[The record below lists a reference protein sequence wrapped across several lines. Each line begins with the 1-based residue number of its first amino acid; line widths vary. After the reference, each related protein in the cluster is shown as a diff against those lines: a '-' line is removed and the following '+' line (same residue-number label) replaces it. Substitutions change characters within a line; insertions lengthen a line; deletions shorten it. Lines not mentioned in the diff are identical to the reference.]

1 MSDNRVNLFEPT
13 VRKEATDRFLRS
25 QAPSRWV
32 GVLTPIGGLATS
44 TIRLD
49 LDEVVVGREKGLT
62 ASVAD
67 ASVSRRHA
75 CITRRGD
82 EFELEDLGSFN
93 GTHINGVP
101 VRSCVL
107 IDGDTVQFGQTLYL
121 FERILEAGGAARGG
135 QP

>member
-1 MSDNRVNLFEPT
+1 MPANRPNFYERTISPKAT
-13 VRKEATDRFLRS
+13 VHFRRTRL
-25 QAPSRWV
+25 PSRWV
-32 GVLTPIGGLATS
+32 GLLTPIGGLDS
-44 TIRLD
+44 PPIRLD